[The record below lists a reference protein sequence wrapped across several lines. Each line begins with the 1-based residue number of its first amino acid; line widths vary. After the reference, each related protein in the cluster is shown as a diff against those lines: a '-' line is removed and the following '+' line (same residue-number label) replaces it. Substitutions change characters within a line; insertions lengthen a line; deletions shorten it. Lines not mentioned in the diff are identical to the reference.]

1 MDKKPPIM
9 LTDGGLWNTRRP
21 QHSTETT
28 RALKSNEHHEKL
40 QRIIEFLI
48 LYSMY

>member
-1 MDKKPPIM
+1 LADKKQAKLMTQKPSVN

-28 RALKSNEHHEKL
+28 RLLKSNT
-40 QRIIEFLI
+40 Q
-48 LYSMY
+48 